1 MRILDLTPALAVVLA
16 LAAPLAAETTAP
28 PPTITVTGEASVESV
43 PDMATL
49 SIGVTS
55 VAETA
60 AAALRDNS
68 AAMQAVIDRLK
79 AAGIEDRDLQTTGL
93 SVNPNWSSYDSSS
106 SGSQITGFT
115 ASNMLTVDV
124 RALAGLGQVLDAAV
138 ADGANTLNGLT
149 FGLTDPRPVL
159 DEARKAAVL
168 DARSKAEL
176 IAAAAGVALGPVLS
190 ITEGGGYGAPVPM
203 YKADSAMAAVPV
215 QQGEVSLSAS
225 VTIVYALKP

>member
-79 AAGIEDRDLQTTGL
+79 AAGIEERDLQTTGL